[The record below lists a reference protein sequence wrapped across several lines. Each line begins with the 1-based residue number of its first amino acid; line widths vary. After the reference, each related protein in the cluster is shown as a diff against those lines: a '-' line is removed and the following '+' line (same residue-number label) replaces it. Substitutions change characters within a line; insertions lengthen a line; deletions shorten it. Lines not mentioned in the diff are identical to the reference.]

1 MGYVL
6 VGIGAYNLFKFQAS
20 CHFFSHYVEELLTP
34 FIANFNFDMIILKI
48 HVLSVSKI
56 EL

>member
-6 VGIGAYNLFKFQAS
+6 VGIGAYNLSSFKLVAI
-20 CHFFSHYVEELLTP
+20 FFHYVEGLLTQ

-48 HVLSVSKI
+48 HVLSVS
-56 EL
+56 